1 VKRRGF
7 RRNVVSFVDVQ
18 SKRAKVGNVTKSTWW
33 KAGSLS
39 NICRFR
45 DAEYVRVQSRSI
57 WAVGED

>member
-1 VKRRGF
+1 
-7 RRNVVSFVDVQ
+7 VVSFVDVQ